1 MKRYCIFLSI
11 FSLIIFVCIGLSIFC
26 YHEYYQITKEIYKIE
41 LNHTFTSLIPFANE
55 NGEITPQERPD
66 TSGLQAD
73 ANSYLTLGIIFTV
86 FGCIALALLILK
98 TIKAIRIQKTKI
110 NKTENY

>member
-1 MKRYCIFLSI
+1 MKRYYIFLLI

-26 YHEYYQITKEIYKIE
+26 YLEYYQITKEIYKLE

-66 TSGLQAD
+66 TSSLQAEAD
-73 ANSYLTLGIIFTV
+73 ISLTLGIIFTV
-86 FGCIALALLILK
+86 LACAALTLLAIEVIKIINIKKSK
-98 TIKAIRIQKTKI
+98 TNEID
-110 NKTENY
+110 N